1 MVWFI
6 FVFIIK
12 KWEIVFAI
20 QGTVILFHWF
30 DLVIHKVLNLVLIIK
45 FYTSLLKHYLTRMIC
60 IVLLLETLLGI
71 LFIWIEISC
80 PHNHGFMD
88 PIKYKSWQIMVLK
101 KSLFQRLNTYE
112 SRIIDPTTIIVCSC
126 DEYREIWV
134 ELNIVAAT

>member
-60 IVLLLETLLGI
+60 IVLLLKTLLGI

-101 KSLFQRLNTYE
+101 KSLFQRQIPMNQGSLTPPLLLFVPVTNTE
-112 SRIIDPTTIIVCSC
+112 KSGLSWIS
-126 DEYREIWV
+126 
-134 ELNIVAAT
+134 